1 MDQHAVLEK
10 GMTIRDVLQRAFDD
24 LFVMEQNINDA
35 YNRMGDVSEDEMNK
49 LLEQVGE
56 WQEILEQR
64 GFYEIDAVIERT
76 ASGLGLTDI
85 GLDRDVTELSGGQRT
100 KVLLTK
106 LLLEKPTI
114 LLLDEPTNYLDV
126 EHIQWLQNYLQNY
139 ENAFILISHDMEFL
153 NSVVNVIYHIEQ
165 AVLTRYTG
173 DYHQSK
179 LLTK

>member
-1 MDQHAVLEK
+1 M
-10 GMTIRDVLQRAFDD
+10 
-24 LFVMEQNINDA
+24 
-35 YNRMGDVSEDEMNK
+35 
-49 LLEQVGE
+49 
-56 WQEILEQR
+56 
-64 GFYEIDAVIERT
+64 IDAKIDEVSR
-76 ASGLGLTDI
+76 ALGLYDL
-85 GLDRDVTELSGGQRT
+85 GLDRDVVDLSGGQRT
-100 KVLLTK
+100 KVLLAK
-106 LLLEKPTI
+106 LLLQKPDI

-173 DYHQSK
+173 DYHQFQ

>member
-1 MDQHAVLEK
+1 M
-10 GMTIRDVLQRAFDD
+10 
-24 LFVMEQNINDA
+24 
-35 YNRMGDVSEDEMNK
+35 
-49 LLEQVGE
+49 
-56 WQEILEQR
+56 
-64 GFYEIDAVIERT
+64 
-76 ASGLGLTDI
+76 DI

-173 DYHQSK
+173 DYHQFQAAYEVKKRK
-179 LLTK
+179 LLRRMNVNSKRLSVWKTLFNVTKLALQCAVWRTLELNA